1 MVLPSS
7 PQQRTTATTTN
18 QHPTQLCPTTSRDLP
33 GARLVLN
40 LDVSLY
46 LSLYLYFFLFL
57 TKQLCPTTSRG
68 LPGGRSLPNLDVQPL
83 QLAQRPLLVG
93 GPGWPLQHGL
103 SSSPTLP
110 SILLLSFIRFDIRF
124 SLERGTKV
132 YLIAET
138 RKDTGTETEIY
149 KNQKST
155 HHSL

>member
-110 SILLLSFIRFDIRF
+110 SILLLSFIPS
-124 SLERGTKV
+124 SLEQGTKV
-132 YLIAET
+132 SLNGET
-138 RKDTGTETEIY
+138 RKDTGSETEMY
-149 KNQKST
+149 KIQKST